1 MDISTFVELSHGEW
15 RSMRSGHSLAFQ
27 YFEEVL
33 SEVKIQCLDKN
44 DKSVAELA
52 SSVER
57 IKGELIAPLSMAWE
71 AESDW
76 EPDDPTAVS
85 SGQCILVP
93 YQIDESHGHIIRSV
107 GYAEAEQ
114 AITDYSFSSDGTLV
128 LRTVYGQSIAE
139 ERIWFASDNVRCR
152 SSILKTSEGSGILQT
167 SFASEVRKLSKA

>member
-33 SEVKIQCLDKN
+33 SEVKIQCLDEN

-57 IKGELIAPLSMAWE
+57 IKGELIAPFSMEWE

-85 SGQCILVP
+85 SGQCILIP

-107 GYAEAEQ
+107 GYA
-114 AITDYSFSSDGTLV
+114 
-128 LRTVYGQSIAE
+128 
-139 ERIWFASDNVRCR
+139 
-152 SSILKTSEGSGILQT
+152 
-167 SFASEVRKLSKA
+167 